1 VILLEVASELA
12 LRLEVASELALRLE
26 VASELALRLEVASE
40 LALLLEVVSELAL
53 GLKRKVGM
61 EVPERFAA
69 RGAPKLLAQPP
80 LKAFLQQ
87 LVSVRRCEMVF
98 EGPN

>member
-1 VILLEVASELA
+1 MLPEVASELA
-12 LRLEVASELALRLE
+12 LGLKVASELALGPE
-26 VASELALRLEVASE
+26 VAL
-40 LALLLEVVSELAL
+40 ELAL
-53 GLKRKVGM
+53 GLKRRVGM

-69 RGAPKLLAQPP
+69 RETPKLLAQPP